1 MADKYYF
8 HFTIGPVQG
17 FVAQARRT
25 RDFWAGSFLLSWLSG
40 VAMAEIQRQG
50 GIISFP
56 LPADNYLDWIQGQ
69 ANGEA
74 PRQGGIPNRFKAISA
89 EVPKEFDGKLLEQT
103 VRAAWIALAEHVWKK
118 DELGQISSEI
128 TRQIWDRQNHNFWE
142 ISWVK
147 TTDQEASLL
156 LDQRKN
162 WRSHYPQAEGGVK
175 CMMMDGWQELS
186 GSLTPGLSSK
196 KKDTE
201 LKRFWTQLRGL
212 KRSGMQTDLAED
224 EHLCALAYVKR
235 RFARYFDTFSA
246 TLPSG
251 LKLKGWKLAVG
262 MPSVSYMAAV
272 HWLEKLVECVSPS
285 ELAELL
291 TLAKEVNP
299 ARDEWDTRIQCLVRQ
314 REGKTGEA
322 LDNLREFLSLDANMF
337 FEHVQEKASLYL
349 NSNDLADE
357 QKKKLALEKLKISIE
372 KLQRKVCEIQNNH
385 PKFQEPLSPFYAI
398 LLMDGDSLGSHMS
411 KEANQKPISTA
422 LNDFTGGVPAIVENH
437 NGFLIYAG
445 GDDVLALLPMEDA
458 LRCAAEVRRHYL
470 ASFQEAFKEMKDEDK
485 IPASISAAIQYV
497 HVKTPLGIVLGDAH
511 HLLDDVAKD
520 GAGRD
525 AVAVKVWKTGGV
537 VLEWA
542 QPWKIALD
550 ESGQV
555 ILENLVETFKDP
567 VKSVGDFAGFS
578 NKFFFKIDERFA
590 LLNPRKDTKGQYAE
604 AVLSA
609 EQAIDLLA
617 VDYKNSADNRD
628 LTLDMAKSFIRPLL
642 TQCRM
647 VTRDKEKDDKPEDWA
662 KSPLLKPD
670 AALLVRFF
678 AQKGVDA

>member
-1 MADKYYF
+1 MADSSNFF

-50 GIISFP
+50 GIINFP

-69 ANGEA
+69 ADGCDADA

-147 TTDQEASLL
+147 TTDKEASSL

-201 LKRFWTQLRGL
+201 LKRFWTQMRGL

-272 HWLEKLVECVSPS
+272 HWLEKLVECVSH
-285 ELAELL
+285 AELSQL
-291 TLAKEVNP
+291 LSIADEVNP
-299 ARDEWDTRIQCLVRQ
+299 ARDEWEIRIACLEKQ
-314 REGKTGEA
+314 KHGKHSEYA
-322 LDNLREFLSLDANMF
+322 NDLRHFLSLDANMF
-337 FEHVQEKASLYL
+337 FEHAQEKASLYGY
-349 NSNDLADE
+349 SIKA
-357 QKKKLALEKLKISIE
+357 IE

-385 PKFQEPLSPFYAI
+385 PEFQESLSPFYAI

-458 LRCAAEVRRHYL
+458 LRCAAKVREHYL
-470 ASFQEAFKEMKDEDK
+470 ASFEEAFKEMSDENK
-485 IPASISAAIQYV
+485 IPASISAVIQYV

-525 AVAVKVWKTGGV
+525 AVAVRVWKTGGV

-550 ESGQV
+550 HKNNVVLES
-555 ILENLVETFKDP
+555 LASSFKDP
-567 VKSVGDFAGFS
+567 AKSVGDFANFS

-590 LLNPRKDTKGQYAE
+590 LLNPRKDKNGKYGQV
-604 AVLSA
+604 VLD
-609 EQAIDLLA
+609 EQQAIDLLA

-628 LTLDMAKSFIRPLL
+628 VTLEMAKSFIRPLL

-647 VTRDKEKDDKPEDWA
+647 VTRNKDQDGTPEKWVR
-662 KSPLLKPD
+662 SPLLKPD

>member
-1 MADKYYF
+1 MANSSYF

-50 GIISFP
+50 GIINFP

-74 PRQGGIPNRFKAISA
+74 PRQGGIPNRFKALSA

-103 VRAAWIALAEHVWKK
+103 VRAAWIALAEHVWKN

-147 TTDQEASLL
+147 TTDQEASSL

-201 LKRFWTQLRGL
+201 LKRFWTQVRGL

-272 HWLEKLVECVSPS
+272 HWLEKLVECVSH
-285 ELAELL
+285 AELSQL
-291 TLAKEVNP
+291 LSIADEVNP
-299 ARDEWDTRIQCLVRQ
+299 ARDEWETRIACLEKQ
-314 REGKTGEA
+314 KHGKHSEYA
-322 LDNLREFLSLDANMF
+322 NDLRHFLSLDANMF
-337 FEHVQEKASLYL
+337 FEHAQEKASLYGY
-349 NSNDLADE
+349 SIKA
-357 QKKKLALEKLKISIE
+357 IE
-372 KLQRKVCEIQNNH
+372 KLQRKVCVIQKNH
-385 PKFQEPLSPFYAI
+385 PEFQEPLSPFYAI

-470 ASFQEAFKEMKDEDK
+470 ASFEEAFKEMKDEDK

-525 AVAVKVWKTGGV
+525 AVAVRVWKTGGV

-550 ESGQV
+550 EQGV
-555 ILENLVETFKDP
+555 VLESLVSSFKDP
-567 VKSVGDFAGFS
+567 AKNVGDFVNFS

-590 LLNPRKDTKGQYAE
+590 LLNPRKDKNGQYGP
-604 AVLSA
+604 AVLD
-609 EQAIDLLA
+609 EQQAIDLLA

-628 LTLDMAKSFIRPLL
+628 VTLDMAKSFIRPLL
-642 TQCRM
+642 KQCRM
-647 VTRDKEKDDKPEDWA
+647 VTRDKDKDKEKDDHETWP

>member
-1 MADKYYF
+1 MADSSYF

-50 GIISFP
+50 GIINFP

-69 ANGEA
+69 ADGCDADA

-147 TTDQEASLL
+147 TTDQEASSL

-201 LKRFWTQLRGL
+201 LKRFWTQVRGL

-272 HWLEKLVECVSPS
+272 HWLEKLVECVSH
-285 ELAELL
+285 AELSQL
-291 TLAKEVNP
+291 LSIADEVNP
-299 ARDEWDTRIQCLVRQ
+299 ARDEWETRIACLEKQ
-314 REGKTGEA
+314 KHGKHSEYA
-322 LDNLREFLSLDANMF
+322 NDLRHFLSLDANMF
-337 FEHVQEKASLYL
+337 FEHAQEKASLYGY
-349 NSNDLADE
+349 SIKA
-357 QKKKLALEKLKISIE
+357 IE

-385 PKFQEPLSPFYAI
+385 PEFQEPLSPFYAI

-470 ASFQEAFKEMKDEDK
+470 ASFEEAFKEMKDEDK

-525 AVAVKVWKTGGV
+525 AVAVRVWKTGGV

-542 QPWKIALD
+542 QPWKIALNAAQD
-550 ESGQV
+550 DL
-555 ILENLVETFKDP
+555 ILEDLVNDFKNRAK
-567 VKSVGDFAGFS
+567 VGGSVVNFS

-590 LLNPRKDTKGQYAE
+590 LLNPRKDKNGRYGQ
-604 AVLSA
+604 AVLD
-609 EQAIDLLA
+609 EQEAIDLLA
-617 VDYKNSADNRD
+617 VDFKNSADNRNVS
-628 LTLDMAKSFIRPLL
+628 LEGAREFITRLL

-647 VTRDKEKDDKPEDWA
+647 VTRNKDQDGTPEKWVR
-662 KSPLLKPD
+662 SPLLKPD

>member
-1 MADKYYF
+1 MADSSYF

-50 GIISFP
+50 GIINFP

-74 PRQGGIPNRFKAISA
+74 PRQGGIPNRFKALSA

-103 VRAAWIALAEHVWKK
+103 VRAAWIALAEHVWKN

-147 TTDQEASLL
+147 TTDQEASSL

-201 LKRFWTQLRGL
+201 LKRFWTQVRGL

-272 HWLEKLVECVSPS
+272 HWLEKLVECVSH
-285 ELAELL
+285 AELSQL
-291 TLAKEVNP
+291 LSIADEVNP
-299 ARDEWDTRIQCLVRQ
+299 ARDEWETRIACLEKQ
-314 REGKTGEA
+314 KHGKHSEYA
-322 LDNLREFLSLDANMF
+322 NDLRHFLSLDANMF
-337 FEHVQEKASLYL
+337 FEHAQEKASLYGY
-349 NSNDLADE
+349 SIKA
-357 QKKKLALEKLKISIE
+357 IE

-385 PKFQEPLSPFYAI
+385 PEFQEPLSPFYAI

-470 ASFQEAFKEMKDEDK
+470 ASFEEAFKEMKDEDK

-525 AVAVKVWKTGGV
+525 AVAVRVWKTGGV

-542 QPWKIALD
+542 QPWKIALNAAQD
-550 ESGQV
+550 DL
-555 ILENLVETFKDP
+555 ILEDLVNDFKNRAK
-567 VKSVGDFAGFS
+567 VGGSVVNFS
-578 NKFFFKIDERFA
+578 NKFFFKIDERFV
-590 LLNPRKDTKGQYAE
+590 LLNPRKDKNGRYGQ
-604 AVLSA
+604 AVLD
-609 EQAIDLLA
+609 EQEAIDLLA
-617 VDYKNSADNRD
+617 VDFKNSADNRNVS
-628 LTLDMAKSFIRPLL
+628 LEGAREFITRLL

-647 VTRDKEKDDKPEDWA
+647 VTRNKDQDGTPEKWVR
-662 KSPLLKPD
+662 SPLLKPD

>member
-89 EVPKEFDGKLLEQT
+89 EVPEAFDGKELEQT
-103 VRAAWIALAEHVWKK
+103 VRAAWIALAEHIWVQ
-118 DELGQISSEI
+118 DGLGMMSSTV
-128 TRQIWDRQNHNFWE
+128 TRQIWDRQNQNFWE

-147 TTDQEASLL
+147 TTDQEASSL

-186 GSLTPGLSSK
+186 GSLTPGLSSN

-201 LKRFWTQLRGL
+201 LKRFWAQVRAF
-212 KRSGMQTDLAED
+212 KRSGIQTDLAEN
-224 EHLCALAYVKR
+224 EHLCALAYIKR
-235 RFARYFDTFSA
+235 RFARYFETFSA

-251 LKLKGWKLAVG
+251 LSLKGWKLAVG

-272 HWLEKLVECVSPS
+272 HWLEKLVECASHA
-285 ELAELL
+285 ELSQLL

-299 ARDEWDTRIQCLVRQ
+299 ARDEWDTRIQCLVNQ
-314 REGKTGEA
+314 REGKTG
-322 LDNLREFLSLDANMF
+322 DYQRDVREFLSLDANMF
-337 FEHVQEKASLYL
+337 FEHAQEKATLYGY
-349 NSNDLADE
+349 SIKA
-357 QKKKLALEKLKISIE
+357 IE
-372 KLQRKVCEIQNNH
+372 KLQRKIGEIQKNH
-385 PKFQEPLSPFYAI
+385 PEFDEPLSPFYAI

-458 LRCAAEVRRHYL
+458 LRCAAEVRKHYL
-470 ASFQEAFKEMKDEDK
+470 ASFKEAFKEMKDEDK

-590 LLNPRKDTKGQYAE
+590 LLNPRKGTKGQYVE